1 MGDICHQRDVI
12 RNTSRDIEHQ
22 CCVPHFHNSSSHFTI
37 SPRDA
42 GKLVYSQKKREDE
55 RNCFLLQISFYPV
68 YSDAEIPNSCFKK
81 LPRIVNGIPLGAG
94 MLVNEQI
101 GNIRWKYVEGGK
113 KMHTFISKPICEEE
127 AEESKRA
134 IKDSFARHS
143 QILFGDITVKA
154 TIILSR
160 CINFDDDFII
170 NDIATTLNEGLH
182 FSD

>member
-1 MGDICHQRDVI
+1 
-12 RNTSRDIEHQ
+12 
-22 CCVPHFHNSSSHFTI
+22 
-37 SPRDA
+37 
-42 GKLVYSQKKREDE
+42 
-55 RNCFLLQISFYPV
+55 
-68 YSDAEIPNSCFKK
+68 
-81 LPRIVNGIPLGAG
+81 

-143 QILFGDITVKA
+143 QALFGDITVKA

-160 CINFDDDFII
+160 CIKTQHCCSTSLLVFLII
-170 NDIATTLNEGLH
+170 
-182 FSD
+182 SRW

>member
-1 MGDICHQRDVI
+1 MGDLLNHRNIIQNNINIEQQCVI
-12 RNTSRDIEHQ
+12 
-22 CCVPHFHNSSSHFTI
+22 PHFHNSNSHFTI

-42 GKLVYSQKKREDE
+42 AKLVHSQRKREDE
-55 RNCFLLQISFYPV
+55 RRCFLLQIAFSSV
-68 YSDAEIPNSCFKK
+68 YSDADIPNSCFKK

-94 MLVNEQI
+94 VLANEQV
-101 GNIRWKYVEGGK
+101 GNIKWKYVEGGK

-127 AEESKRA
+127 AEESKTA
-134 IKDSFARHS
+134 IKDSFVRHS
-143 QILFGDITVKA
+143 QVLFGDITVKA
-154 TIILSR
+154 TLILSR